1 MHDRRLRR
9 NARSLLRKIP
19 SLGIFLRS
27 LLSSENSLLSSENR
41 LLSPESRLLSSES
54 RLRAEKHL
62 GPVGAYRIRPSAVRA
77 SAAVR
82 AYAIPPTIVV
92 ILSAPISGGLGRM
105 LYALGWVRQ
114 VHQVQHVFVSPIYAF
129 FFHFSALFLA
139 SFTFS
144 LYLCP
149 DSASPLGTGRVKTSM
164 DRDHQAVCRA
174 DLGKA
179 FTDVIIL
186 CCQTSQLICLI

>member
-19 SLGIFLRS
+19 RLGIFLRS
-27 LLSSENSLLSSENR
+27 LLSSENS

-129 FFHFSALFLA
+129 FFTFLLFFLHLSLFLRIFA
-139 SFTFS
+139 T
-144 LYLCP
+144 

-174 DLGKA
+174 GLGKA
-179 FTDVIIL
+179 FTNVIIL
-186 CCQTSQLICLI
+186 CVQTSHL